1 MSKIVLDNP
10 VFQNE
15 RYGVILGDFPGV
27 VKFHGGEYTSGYC
40 IINKDTGVTEVCT
53 PQLPDAIA
61 AAEQLDIA
69 CANET
74 WKWARINFEAEMYGE
89 AQGPTGPAGVH

>member
-1 MSKIVLDNP
+1 MSKVILDNP
-10 VFQNE
+10 VFENE
-15 RYGVILGDFPGV
+15 RYGIITGDFSGP
-27 VKFHGGEYTSGYC
+27 VKFHGGEYNYGYKV
-40 IINKDTGVTEVCT
+40 INLTTGVVEVNT

-74 WKWARINFEAEMYGE
+74 WKWARINFEAEMYGDAVPGSPE
-89 AQGPTGPAGVH
+89 VH